1 MTEQSIIYP
10 PALMPGDTIAI
21 ISPATT
27 VKEEYVLGAERRLQ
41 ELGYKVRI
49 MPGTLGPADGSY
61 ASSAERRLK
70 DLQDAIADADIK
82 AILCARGGYGAVHLL
97 EHFDT
102 ETLRRNPKW
111 LIGYSDISALHA
123 MMRRAGVAS
132 IHAPM
137 AKHLSTEPD
146 YDAAINALLQILRGN
161 DSLTYNLDAHPYNV
175 CGEASGELRGGNLA
189 V

>member
-27 VKEEYVLGAERRLQ
+27 VKEEYVFGAERRLQ

-70 DLQDAIADADIK
+70 DLQNAIADADFK
-82 AILCARGGYGAVHLL
+82 AILCAS
-97 EHFDT
+97 
-102 ETLRRNPKW
+102 NPKW

-137 AKHLSTEPD
+137 AKHLSTEPED
-146 YDAAINALLQILRGN
+146 DAAINALLQILRGN

-175 CGEASGELRGGNLA
+175 CGVARKSCCFGRSYRYGVRHVDARRGRRCRTLH
-189 V
+189 